1 MSDKNPICHHKFS
14 AFQKF
19 ATGCDKCHLE
29 VTPYKLGM
37 LFSEVKCLKNELV
50 LAAEDE
56 AELNARITELE
67 AQLASSQSKSQW
79 VSVEDRLPE
88 SRVNVLIGRDD
99 NVGHAK
105 FNGHS
110 WTIISS
116 NDVVAPYL
124 VTHWMP
130 LPEPPQ

>member
-37 LFSEVKCLKNELV
+37 LFTEVKCLKNELV

-56 AELNARITELE
+56 AELNARIKELE
-67 AQLASSQSKSQW
+67 SQLEQGQPVWTEARKQELSEVWKHVAHIERIANLEKWLAEMITLDPDDFAILDIDTTLSAYGLT
-79 VSVEDRLPE
+79 ED
-88 SRVNVLIGRDD
+88 
-99 NVGHAK
+99 
-105 FNGHS
+105 
-110 WTIISS
+110 
-116 NDVVAPYL
+116 
-124 VTHWMP
+124 
-130 LPEPPQ
+130 